1 MRAQLIGR
9 KIAMPIAILLTLL
22 AGSESEFASNDLAS
36 GRDPRMGSARVFTP
50 AQSAKIAAAGTQMAA
65 LNAVEEPFAS
75 SGLQFADGPLAQIW
89 QDVKLRVL
97 IDMASL
103 ALCAA
108 QEASCSPAARAVRNI
123 VDEARNHDGLARIGF
138 INRAINLA
146 IKPTIDPLVWRSAL
160 ATLSAGAGD
169 CKDYAVAKYFA
180 LLEGFERR
188 REACDCALHRRAS
201 RPCDRC
207 CPYHTGG
214 WILLDNRWLTLI
226 RDFELSRAEPL
237 FMLDEDG
244 VRRFGQRE
252 ARSTSSVRSGQGA
265 KHNDRMST
273 RTIEC
278 ALKRS

>member
-1 MRAQLIGR
+1 MHAQLIGR

-22 AGSESEFASNDLAS
+22 AGSESGLASNDLAS
-36 GRDPRMGSARVFTP
+36 GRDPRMGLARAFTP
-50 AQSAKIAAAGTQMAA
+50 AQSAKIAAGTQMAA
-65 LNAVEEPFAS
+65 LNVVEEPFAS
-75 SGLQFADGPLAQIW
+75 FGLHFADGPLAQIW

-108 QEASCSPAARAVRNI
+108 QEASCSPAASAVRKI

-146 IKPTIDPLVWRSAL
+146 IKPAIDPFVWQLAL

-180 LLEGFERR
+180 LLEAGFPERDVKLVIVR
-188 REACDCALHRRAS
+188 LIAAHQDHAIVTVRLN
-201 RPCDRC
+201 
-207 CPYHTGG
+207 GG
-214 WILLDNRWLTLI
+214 WILLDNRWLALI
-226 RDFELSRAEPL
+226 HDFELRRAEPL
-237 FMLDEDG
+237 YILDEAG

-265 KHNDRMST
+265 KSQ
-273 RTIEC
+273 
-278 ALKRS
+278 

>member
-1 MRAQLIGR
+1 MHAQLIGR

-22 AGSESEFASNDLAS
+22 AGSESGLASNDLAS
-36 GRDPRMGSARVFTP
+36 GRDPRMGLARAFTP
-50 AQSAKIAAAGTQMAA
+50 AQSAKIAAGTQMAA
-65 LNAVEEPFAS
+65 LNVVEEPFAS
-75 SGLQFADGPLAQIW
+75 FGLHFADGPLAQIW

-108 QEASCSPAARAVRNI
+108 QEASCSPAASAVRKI

-146 IKPTIDPLVWRSAL
+146 IKPAIDPFVWQLAL

-180 LLEGFERR
+180 LLEAGFPERDVKLVIVR
-188 REACDCALHRRAS
+188 LIAAHQDHAIVTVRLN
-201 RPCDRC
+201 
-207 CPYHTGG
+207 GG
-214 WILLDNRWLTLI
+214 WILLDNRWLALI
-226 RDFELSRAEPL
+226 HDFELRRAEPL
-237 FMLDEDG
+237 YILDEAG

-252 ARSTSSVRSGQGA
+252 AISTSSVRSGR
-265 KHNDRMST
+265 HNDQ
-273 RTIEC
+273 IEHTND
-278 ALKRS
+278 

>member
-1 MRAQLIGR
+1 MRAQLIAR
-9 KIAMPIAILLTLL
+9 QIAMPMAILLTLL
-22 AGSESEFASNDLAS
+22 AGLESGLASNDLAS
-36 GRDPRMGSARVFTP
+36 GREPRMGSARVFTP
-50 AQSAKIAAAGTQMAA
+50 ARSAKISIADTPTAT

-75 SGLQFADGPLAQIW
+75 PGLHFADGPLAQIW

-108 QEASCSPAARAVRNI
+108 QEASCSPAARALRKI
-123 VDEARNHDGLARIGF
+123 VDEARSQDGVARIGF

-146 IKPTIDPLVWRSAL
+146 IKPAIDPLVWQSAL

-180 LLEGFERR
+180 LLEAGFPERDVKLVIVR
-188 REACDCALHRRAS
+188 LIAAHQDHAIVAVRFN
-201 RPCDRC
+201 
-207 CPYHTGG
+207 GG
-214 WILLDNRWLTLI
+214 WIVLDNRWLALI
-226 RDFELSRAEPL
+226 HDFELRRAEPL
-237 FMLDEDG
+237 YILDEAG

-265 KHNDRMST
+265 KSQ
-273 RTIEC
+273 
-278 ALKRS
+278 